1 MWFEFYRYGSLFIY
15 DQNLILYSRICPRH
29 SDIIRR
35 ADWRLTSKHIST
47 LTASL
52 LIHFLK
58 SCFILYTISDKVV
71 YLLCVYSIS
80 CQIQLNFDDGHNLHQ
95 RRFCPC
101 FLWDSDN
108 CGGGNMI
115 RSLHTRTRLWLACTD
130 WWLLRRWKMKWP
142 VTARRGREP
151 RY

>member
-1 MWFEFYRYGSLFIY
+1 MVHYLFMIKTSFFIHAFVLATVTLSGEQTGDSHRNKSL
-15 DQNLILYSRICPRH
+15 LKP
-29 SDIIRR
+29 
-35 ADWRLTSKHIST
+35 

-58 SCFILYTISDKVV
+58 CCFILYTISDKVV

-101 FLWDSDN
+101 FL
-108 CGGGNMI
+108 
-115 RSLHTRTRLWLACTD
+115 
-130 WWLLRRWKMKWP
+130 
-142 VTARRGREP
+142 
-151 RY
+151 